1 MLAGVRGVM
10 TDRQQPLGARLA
22 HVYLSARAAHRAG
35 LGQCTGPLYLHDPSH
50 AHSSEASAIR
60 SDGLTFGSVNF
71 TPASLL
77 LAQQRSHGRPTVVDQ
92 ASPADN
98 QMLTPRA

>member
-1 MLAGVRGVM
+1 M
-10 TDRQQPLGARLA
+10 TQAMRD
-22 HVYLSARAAHRAG
+22 AAHS
-35 LGQCTGPLYLHDPSH
+35 L
-50 AHSSEASAIR
+50 EASAIR

-98 QMLTPRA
+98 QMLTPRAQLLLRTALSKRLRWQRCNVVNTTCTEAHG